1 MDDDI
6 RQVSECIAVYASYRF
21 RNCHISECTA
31 PMESP
36 ISNGLHILGNN
47 DVSSRAVIPQKGTFL
62 YLEVLLSDQR
72 QTVGIIAVKPDG
84 TAVIKCSFPDFRQT
98 P

>member
-31 PMESP
+31 PAESP
-36 ISNGLHILGNN
+36 ISNGLHIFGNN
-47 DVSSRAVIPQKGTFL
+47 DVSARAVILPKDTL
-62 YLEVLLSDQR
+62 Y
-72 QTVGIIAVKPDG
+72 
-84 TAVIKCSFPDFRQT
+84 F
-98 P
+98 

>member
-21 RNCHISECTA
+21 RNCHIFERTA
-31 PMESP
+31 PTESP
-36 ISNGLHILGNN
+36 VSNGLHILRNN
-47 DVSSRAVIPQKGTFL
+47 DVSARAIILPKGTFL
-62 YLEVLLSDQR
+62 HLEVLLSDQR

-84 TAVIKCSFPDFRQT
+84 TAVIKCSFPGFLQT